1 MVIFVTKNIKNNKVF
16 IGYSLNDKAET
27 FGTGK
32 YITKAIKTYGITSF
46 EKNILEKLD
55 EDTKLEKLFERL
67 EYWINEYKADNPNF
81 GYNET
86 IFEMM
91 PTKKKLTTKIQVLL
105 SDEDMEKLNEY
116 IIKISMER
124 GTNLSVSHFVRELI
138 VREINKNN

>member
-1 MVIFVTKNIKNNKVF
+1 
-16 IGYSLNDKAET
+16 
-27 FGTGK
+27 
-32 YITKAIKTYGITSF
+32 
-46 EKNILEKLD
+46 
-55 EDTKLEKLFERL
+55 
-67 EYWINEYKADNPNF
+67 
-81 GYNET
+81 
-86 IFEMM
+86 MM